1 MINTSKI
8 RQSIRWPA
16 AALITLLLIACGGG
30 NSPAPDNLTPSGQD
44 NGTVVTPTGGHPYL
58 ATTTTTT
65 DTTSGK
71 STTTLLLIDS
81 HTNAVARKV
90 TLDGDEWRVVRFVTR
105 KSINLETLETG
116 EDGYRAVYYIQAGKV
131 FRQDFDQTPLPPA
144 KQISKIDT
152 ACALG
157 INDFDINGVELTTV
171 STINAASEC
180 PAYSQW
186 AIDNQFRVEPSMTS
200 TEAAM
205 PMSMRYLGGIY
216 DTTDSSTPSA
226 FAFYD
231 PDEDAIVSYSKNLQT
246 RLQTIFS
253 NPDNDFINYRQFLWF
268 DKASGSHLI
277 LDDRKLYTATFSQN
291 KLNIT
296 GTVRSSTDNRSVKEV
311 VPNLDR
317 TFVVFD
323 NDVIEQFVDASTP
336 TKHVATIQTNGAPL
350 VKWSR
355 QGNKLIATSFRYQTD
370 PVALVFYSL
379 NLSNG
384 EVETVGTYNRI
395 ANECFFTLEGDQAWV
410 FTCPQNQDSK
420 LQSLIKRSL
429 KTQAIEPIVTD
440 VMIVGVIAPYKNN
453 AYKMGYL
460 VYCRPVEGRDDCA
473 NAPLLSRDMS
483 TNQEVEIGTYRADPK
498 WLSSTARSDEDASSG
513 RFVLRTVNQTS
524 ATTNHSV
531 AWTFD
536 PSQANSLIKVS
547 IPD

>member
-1 MINTSKI
+1 
-8 RQSIRWPA
+8 
-16 AALITLLLIACGGG
+16 
-30 NSPAPDNLTPSGQD
+30 
-44 NGTVVTPTGGHPYL
+44 
-58 ATTTTTT
+58 
-65 DTTSGK
+65 
-71 STTTLLLIDS
+71 
-81 HTNAVARKV
+81 
-90 TLDGDEWRVVRFVTR
+90 
-105 KSINLETLETG
+105 
-116 EDGYRAVYYIQAGKV
+116 
-131 FRQDFDQTPLPPA
+131 
-144 KQISKIDT
+144 
-152 ACALG
+152 
-157 INDFDINGVELTTV
+157 
-171 STINAASEC
+171 
-180 PAYSQW
+180 
-186 AIDNQFRVEPSMTS
+186 
-200 TEAAM
+200 
-205 PMSMRYLGGIY
+205 
-216 DTTDSSTPSA
+216 
-226 FAFYD
+226 
-231 PDEDAIVSYSKNLQT
+231 
-246 RLQTIFS
+246 
-253 NPDNDFINYRQFLWF
+253 
-268 DKASGSHLI
+268 
-277 LDDRKLYTATFSQN
+277 
-291 KLNIT
+291 
-296 GTVRSSTDNRSVKEV
+296 VKEV

-355 QGNKLIATSFRYQTD
+355 QGNKLIATSLRYQTD

-410 FTCPQNQDSK
+410 FTCPQNQDSTI
-420 LQSLIKRSL
+420 QSLIKRSL
-429 KTQAIEPIVTD
+429 KTQAIEPIVSD

-473 NAPLLSRDMS
+473 NAPLLSRNMS